1 MIPRK
6 NIPIWLRGWLGID
19 GVKFLRKLF
28 ISLMYGA
35 SCFAVSST
43 VSLAAEITQ
52 PKAVVELFTSQGCHS
67 CPPADKIIGEYSQD
81 PDVLGLSWH
90 VDYWD
95 YLGWKDVFASKANTQ
110 RQYAYARSLKESQVY
125 TPQAVINGRTHAV
138 GSRKGDIKKAIT
150 AFNKSNRGMI
160 VPIKVTMTDS
170 SIKITIDNTVD
181 AADATLYMVF
191 FNKEQKVKIKRG
203 ENGGKTLTYH
213 NVVHDSQ
220 ALGMVKANGLEME
233 FPMAEMKRQG
243 YDGCALILQKSDS
256 AGNPSAIVGATVIT
270 DL

>member
-1 MIPRK
+1 M
-6 NIPIWLRGWLGID
+6 GIY
-19 GVKFLRKLF
+19 GVNFLRKLL
-28 ISLMYGA
+28 ISLMYAA
-35 SCFAVSST
+35 SFVGVTSMT
-43 VSLAAEITQ
+43 VLAAEITQ

-67 CPPADKIIGEYSQD
+67 CPPADKIIGEYSKGS
-81 PDVLGLSWH
+81 DVLGLSWH

-95 YLGWKDVFASKANTQ
+95 YLGWKDVFATKGNTQ
-110 RQYAYARSLKESQVY
+110 RQYAYARALKERQVY

-138 GSRKGDIKKAIT
+138 GSRKGDIKKVINT
-150 AFNKSNRGMI
+150 FEKSNRGMI
-160 VPIKVTMTDS
+160 VPINATMTDT
-170 SIKITIDNTVD
+170 SIKIAIENSLD

-191 FNKEQKVKIKRG
+191 FNKEHKVKIKRG

-233 FPMAEMKRQG
+233 FPMAEMKRHG
-243 YDGCALILQKSDS
+243 YDGCALILQKNDS

>member
-1 MIPRK
+1 
-6 NIPIWLRGWLGID
+6 
-19 GVKFLRKLF
+19 
-28 ISLMYGA
+28 MYGV

-43 VSLAAEITQ
+43 VALAAEITQ
-52 PKAVVELFTSQGCHS
+52 PKAVVELFTSQGCYS
-67 CPPADKIIGEYSQD
+67 CPPADKIIGDYANRS
-81 PDVLGLSWH
+81 DVLGLSWH

-95 YLGWKDVFASKANTQ
+95 YLGWKDVFASKSNTQ
-110 RQYAYARSLKESQVY
+110 RQYAYAKSLQESQVY
-125 TPQAVINGRTHAV
+125 TPQAVINGRTHVV
-138 GSRKGDIKKAIT
+138 GSRKDDIENAINT
-150 AFNKSNRGMI
+150 FEKSNLGMI
-160 VPIKVTMTDS
+160 VPIDTRITETGLE
-170 SIKITIDNTVD
+170 ITIKNT
-181 AADATLYMVF
+181 ADSANATLYMVF
-191 FNKEQKVKIKRG
+191 FNQEHEVKIKRG

>member
-1 MIPRK
+1 
-6 NIPIWLRGWLGID
+6 
-19 GVKFLRKLF
+19 
-28 ISLMYGA
+28 MYGA

-43 VSLAAEITQ
+43 VAVAAEITQ
-52 PKAVVELFTSQGCHS
+52 PKAVVELFTSQGCYS
-67 CPPADKIIGEYSQD
+67 CPPADKIIGDYANRS
-81 PDVLGLSWH
+81 DVLGLSWH

-95 YLGWKDVFASKANTQ
+95 YLGWKDVFASKSNTQ

-125 TPQAVINGRTHAV
+125 TPQAVINGRTHVV
-138 GSRKGDIKKAIT
+138 GSRKDDIENAINT
-150 AFNKSNRGMI
+150 FEKSNLGMI
-160 VPIKVTMTDS
+160 VPIDTRITETGLE
-170 SIKITIDNTVD
+170 ITIKNT
-181 AADATLYMVF
+181 ADSANATLYMVF
-191 FNKEQKVKIKRG
+191 FNQEHEVKIKRG

-270 DL
+270 GL